1 MKPDEKI
8 VVLKQLQQLCIN
20 WPMDF
25 KYYSSVEEK
34 DLDGG
39 SRREEN
45 ETGER
50 LNGSLQRD
58 SNEEQES
65 MGSLSPLSSLPLP
78 LSS

>member
-1 MKPDEKI
+1 MKPDDK
-8 VVLKQLQQLCIN
+8 VLVLEQLQKLCIN

-25 KYYSSVEEK
+25 KHYSSLEER
-34 DLDGG
+34 DLDGAN
-39 SRREEN
+39 RREEN
-45 ETGER
+45 ETGEG

-65 MGSLSPLSSLPLP
+65 MGSLSSLSSLPLP

>member
-1 MKPDEKI
+1 MTGGDKRL
-8 VVLKQLQQLCIN
+8 VLEQLQKLCIN

-25 KYYSSVEEK
+25 KHYSSLEER
-34 DLDGG
+34 DLDGAN
-39 SRREEN
+39 RREDN

-50 LNGSLQRD
+50 LNGLLQRD

-65 MGSLSPLSSLPLP
+65 MGSLSSLSSLPLP